1 MGDNSTNDSFCSKE
15 RIILVSKSTSKLVLA
30 LNSLQSKSPELYHL
44 RWIQLLAVYVFFLYL
59 GVFSSIFRLLY
70 QLSLAVSF
78 TQISHVICCL
88 SILVIKLG
96 LSRIHIPCLYMLTLD
111 RVIDVLNAPVR
122 ILLTTIED
130 LVKLVSLP
138 PLADYGIASG
148 E

>member
-1 MGDNSTNDSFCSKE
+1 MLGKVFLHKPRLGTFPLIMGDNSTNDSFCSKE

-78 TQISHVICCL
+78 TQISHVICSL
-88 SILVIKLG
+88 SVLVIKLE
-96 LSRIHIPCLYMLTLD
+96 LSRIHIPCLHMLTLD
-111 RVIDVLNAPVR
+111 RVIDVLNAPV
-122 ILLTTIED
+122 
-130 LVKLVSLP
+130 
-138 PLADYGIASG
+138 
-148 E
+148 

>member
-1 MGDNSTNDSFCSKE
+1 MLGKVLLLKPRLGTFPLIMGDNSTNDSFCSKE

-78 TQISHVICCL
+78 TQISHVICSL
-88 SILVIKLG
+88 STLVIKLG
-96 LSRIHIPCLYMLTLD
+96 LSRTHILCLHMLT
-111 RVIDVLNAPVR
+111 
-122 ILLTTIED
+122 
-130 LVKLVSLP
+130 
-138 PLADYGIASG
+138 G
-148 E
+148 

>member
-1 MGDNSTNDSFCSKE
+1 MLGKVFLHKPRLGTFPLIMGDNSTNDSFCSKE

-96 LSRIHIPCLYMLTLD
+96 LSRIHVPCLHMLT
-111 RVIDVLNAPVR
+111 
-122 ILLTTIED
+122 
-130 LVKLVSLP
+130 
-138 PLADYGIASG
+138 G
-148 E
+148 